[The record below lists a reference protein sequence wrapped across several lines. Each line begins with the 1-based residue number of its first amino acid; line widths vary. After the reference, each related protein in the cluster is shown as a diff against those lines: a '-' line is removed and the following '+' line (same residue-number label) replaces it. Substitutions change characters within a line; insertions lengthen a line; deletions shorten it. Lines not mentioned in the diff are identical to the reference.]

1 MAAANKF
8 QFLIRR
14 SQLYLLRQV
23 WAMEFG
29 TNTGTGTGLS
39 VGKGGI
45 QLSPDDSTIFIPFDP
60 NTNSDYYPTA
70 ANSEPTYTGKQG
82 VGLLALAA
90 DTGSA
95 ISCNIYLTSLSGTVV
110 PVGGKFS
117 VDSSRYFYLVKVDVF
132 TYILVLGSDG
142 TVKSMTK
149 FGSDGTHPLALAASK
164 LDRIAWNTIVRA
176 GTSSPLAASNT

>member
-1 MAAANKF
+1 MAVANKF
-8 QFLIRR
+8 QFMIRR

-29 TNTGTGTGLS
+29 TNTGTGTGLAI
-39 VGKGGI
+39 GRGGI

-60 NTNSDYYPTA
+60 NSNSDYYPTA
-70 ANSEPTYTGKQG
+70 ANLEPTYTGKGG
-82 VGLLALAA
+82 VGLLIVAA
-90 DTGSA
+90 DTGAAS
-95 ISCNIYLTSLSGTVV
+95 SCNIYLTSLPGTVV
-110 PVGGKFS
+110 PIGGKFS

-176 GTSSPLAASNT
+176 GSSSPLAASNT